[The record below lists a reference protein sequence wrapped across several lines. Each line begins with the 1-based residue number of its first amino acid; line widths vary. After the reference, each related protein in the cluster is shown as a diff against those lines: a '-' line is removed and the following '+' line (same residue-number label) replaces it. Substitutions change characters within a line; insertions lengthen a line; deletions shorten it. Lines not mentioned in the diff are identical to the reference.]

1 MVNVS
6 QAKSLRLAIQLNLV
20 FPGFGYFYIGKGIF
34 GIAAILLVIGIW
46 AATGLSY
53 LVHTYIVMNAI
64 MAIDMFI
71 WNSRNKK
78 KTAGT
83 MHLKDEDPAG
93 YGTDH

>member
-1 MVNVS
+1 MGIVS
-6 QAKSLRLAIQLNLV
+6 QEKNLRLAIQLNLV

-34 GIAAILLVIGIW
+34 GIAAILIIIGIW
-46 AATGLSY
+46 ATTGLKY
-53 LVHTYIVMNAI
+53 LAHTYVVMNAI

-78 KTAGT
+78 KILGT
-83 MHLKDEDPAG
+83 LNVKDEDSAG

>member
-1 MVNVS
+1 M
-6 QAKSLRLAIQLNLV
+6 
-20 FPGFGYFYIGKGIF
+20 
-34 GIAAILLVIGIW
+34 GIAAILLIIGIW
-46 AATGLSY
+46 ATTGLVH

-83 MHLKDEDPAG
+83 IHVKDEDPAG